1 MATNHKRTV
10 ADYSKDEDFAET
22 KQHAGSDDWEATRMA
37 SPSAGVVARLFKAGN
52 ERSVT
57 VHVGATSTCLEM
69 QTLDG
74 KVAQFGWDKVKHDAP
89 MAGAP
94 GIFELPNGLTIE
106 VADHTA
112 FKQLARHSGKGVS
125 RLMIVGIAL
134 ASLAAAAGTAAMLL
148 R

>member
-1 MATNHKRTV
+1 MATNRKRTI
-10 ADYSKDEDFAET
+10 ADFSKDEDFAET
-22 KQHAGSDDWEATRMA
+22 KHHAGSDDWEATRMA
-37 SPSAGVVARLFKAGN
+37 SPSAGVAARLFKTGN

-57 VHVGATSTCLEM
+57 VQVGATSTSLEM

-74 KVAQFGWDKVKHDAP
+74 KVAQFAWDKVKYDAP

-106 VADHTA
+106 IADHTA
-112 FKQLARHSGKGVS
+112 FKEIAQQSGKGS
-125 RLMIVGIAL
+125 ARFLIVGVVVL
-134 ASLAAAAGTAAMLL
+134 ALAAAAGATAMLL

>member
-1 MATNHKRTV
+1 MATNRKRTI
-10 ADYSKDEDFAET
+10 ADFSKDEDFAET
-22 KQHAGSDDWEATRMA
+22 KHHAGNDDWEATRMA
-37 SPSAGVVARLFKAGN
+37 APTVGVAARLFKTGT

-57 VHVGATSTCLEM
+57 VQVGATSASLEM

-74 KVAQFGWDKVKHDAP
+74 KVAQFAWDKVKYDAP

-112 FKQLARHSGKGVS
+112 FKQIAQKGSKGPS
-125 RLMIVGIAL
+125 RLLILGIVIL
-134 ASLAAAAGTAAMLL
+134 ALAAAVGAAAMLL